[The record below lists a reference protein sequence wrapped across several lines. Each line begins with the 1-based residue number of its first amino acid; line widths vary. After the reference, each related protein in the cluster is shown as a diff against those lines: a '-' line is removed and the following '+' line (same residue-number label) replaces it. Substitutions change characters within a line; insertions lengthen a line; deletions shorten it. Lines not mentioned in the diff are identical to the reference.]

1 MPVKALLIASL
12 VVAAFFCGSFTLA
25 TNAKSKTF
33 HNGCNRGA
41 GALANPKKCA
51 SSLDE
56 DQYPDQRNPMKW
68 AGATKP
74 PSLSTNYFETNSSG
88 HNTVCVR
95 VAMVKEKNNVKK
107 NNVFTC
113 IGAKKIKKLGNIAN
127 PCAATKKAL
136 NEMTTTAVQ
145 AQNGIK
151 SINLPVTLIHAV
163 STVTGTIKTSALA
176 VKITPHP
183 DNYYDLKKKKEAAG
197 PTKKEKGAMEVKQ
210 SSGKRKSCVLTS
222 VFQSWVGRFENLK
235 HSPRTSPGK
244 CHVVMFLH
252 LSLSLFVL
260 QK

>member
-1 MPVKALLIASL
+1 MENKIDT
-12 VVAAFFCGSFTLA
+12 CLA
-25 TNAKSKTF
+25 TDRPAKNAPT
-33 HNGCNRGA
+33 
-41 GALANPKKCA
+41 L
-51 SSLDE
+51 SLPNLMELDPIE
-56 DQYPDQRNPMKW
+56 PMQW
-68 AGATKP
+68 TGETEPQSFDAI
-74 PSLSTNYFETNSSG
+74 FETNSSG
-88 HNTVCVR
+88 RNTVCGR
-95 VAMVKEKNNVKK
+95 VVVMKKKNNVKK

-151 SINLPVTLIHAV
+151 SINLPATLIHAV

-197 PTKKEKGAMEVKQ
+197 TTKKEKGAMEVKQ